1 MKIKTYI
8 ADNMQ
13 EALYKIKSDM
23 GKDAVILQT
32 KHIRKGGLFGLFSK
46 SQVEV
51 VAAND
56 ITVSQSPIQK
66 PPLYNAVNESTAP
79 VRPAGFTEILDIK
92 NELVQVKDM
101 IKNLYSNNAKSGL
114 PPETAFS
121 PVLDTFYNK
130 MVAMEID
137 RELIKNIFGKVTEVL
152 KPEEMQDN
160 DAVFEAIK
168 NEIISQIGKVEPIQL
183 DRGQN
188 EIVAF
193 IGPTGV
199 GKTTTIAKLAAKF
212 ALYYGKKVALI
223 TTDNFRV
230 GAIEQL
236 RTYGDLLEI
245 PVEVVHDSDGINKA
259 LNNVKGYEL
268 VLIDTMGSS
277 PNNKMQIKR
286 IKNLLDA
293 INPTDTY
300 MVISA
305 TTKNNDISDILN
317 NYREIN
323 FKKLI
328 ITKLDETKTYGT
340 ILNAVKMSNGHLSYF
355 TVGQNVP
362 DDIEIASAEKLA
374 CMILGERTHV

>member
-46 SQVEV
+46 TKVEV

-56 ITVSQSPIQK
+56 IAVSQSPMK
-66 PPLYNAVNESTAP
+66 KSLYNTINEAVTVAK
-79 VRPAGFTEILDIK
+79 PAGFTEILDIK
-92 NELVQVKDM
+92 NELGEVKDM
-101 IKNLYSNNAKSGL
+101 IKNLYSNNTQKST
-114 PPETAFS
+114 PSETGFS
-121 PVLDTFYNK
+121 PVFDRFYDK
-130 MVAMEID
+130 MAAMEID
-137 RELIKNIFGKVTEVL
+137 KELIKKIFDRVSENL
-152 KPEEMQDN
+152 KPEDLQDN
-160 DAVFEAIK
+160 NAVFNAIK
-168 NEIISQIGKVEPIQL
+168 NELISQVGKIEPIQL

-188 EIVAF
+188 AIVAF

-212 ALYYGKKVALI
+212 ALYHERRVALI
-223 TTDNFRV
+223 ATDNFRV

-236 RTYGDLLEI
+236 RTYGELLEI
-245 PVEVVHDSDGINKA
+245 PVEEVHSNDGIGKA
-259 LNNVKGYEL
+259 LDRLKGYDL

-277 PNNKMQIKR
+277 PNNKMQIKK
-286 IKNLLDA
+286 IKSLLDA
-293 INPTDTY
+293 VNPTDIY

-305 TTKNNDISDILN
+305 TTKNNDISDIIN
-317 NYREIN
+317 SYREIN

-328 ITKLDETKTYGT
+328 VTKLDETKTYGT
-340 ILNAVKMSNGHLSYF
+340 ILNAVKMADGNLSYF

-374 CMILGERTHV
+374 GMILGENVHV